1 VPSLVLANKKSSL
14 EKTPMSDYDA
24 TKWNASCDLLHEMIV
39 RPNAEMRGV
48 IRDELCCHELNAAR
62 AEVLQFIKG
71 MRK

>member
-1 VPSLVLANKKSSL
+1 M
-14 EKTPMSDYDA
+14 TDYDA
-24 TKWNASCDLLHEMIV
+24 TKWNASCDLLHEMIL

>member
-1 VPSLVLANKKSSL
+1 MT
-14 EKTPMSDYDA
+14 EQQFDA
-24 TKWNASCDLLHEMIV
+24 SKWNASCDLLWEMIQ

>member
-1 VPSLVLANKKSSL
+1 
-14 EKTPMSDYDA
+14 MSEQQWDP
-24 TKWNASCDLLHEMIV
+24 TKWNASCDLLWEMV
-39 RPNAEMRGV
+39 QRPNAEMRGV

>member
-1 VPSLVLANKKSSL
+1 MLTLSGEP
-14 EKTPMSDYDA
+14 PMPEQKWDV
-24 TKWNASCDLLHEMIV
+24 TKWNASCDLLWEMV
-39 RPNAEMRGV
+39 QRPNAEMRGV